1 MNIDIQYQTKP
12 FFFSGDIEPGR
23 VPTRATKPGR
33 RRGRE
38 IDGRRRRRK
47 ATAGRDADV
56 FRQRDRDR
64 RTDGRGLGATEAPA
78 QAFNERVGRGQR
90 GRGRQRAVRRHLAI
104 GPGVHAGHQDGQR
117 GGDHIPGQDPRGRGV
132 RHMHAGAR
140 IRRAVR
146 HVRRFGDRV
155 RRGGRVP
162 VAQVPGEA
170 GDAKDDVRPGPSAQ
184 RGRGR
189 GRRRRLHPQLA
200 GRHRGAEQADRVQN
214 DSRRRRP
221 DQTKQLIDYY

>member
-1 MNIDIQYQTKP
+1 
-12 FFFSGDIEPGR
+12 
-23 VPTRATKPGR
+23 
-33 RRGRE
+33 
-38 IDGRRRRRK
+38 
-47 ATAGRDADV
+47 
-56 FRQRDRDR
+56 
-64 RTDGRGLGATEAPA
+64 
-78 QAFNERVGRGQR
+78 
-90 GRGRQRAVRRHLAI
+90 
-104 GPGVHAGHQDGQR
+104 
-117 GGDHIPGQDPRGRGV
+117 
-132 RHMHAGAR
+132 MHAGAR
-140 IRRAVR
+140 VRRAVR

-200 GRHRGAEQADRVQN
+200 GRHRGAEQADRVQ
-214 DSRRRRP
+214 DDRRRRRLP